1 MELAVKIQTEGSFVL
16 YTVKHVRDGIYI
28 ASLIKTNNHRTGI
41 SPPPKKI
48 FLHKGEDGWQ
58 SDHHEKQIG
67 LGIGRQIDEELKR
80 S

>member
-28 ASLIKTNNHRTGI
+28 ARLIKANNHRTGI
-41 SPPPKKI
+41 YLPPKKI